1 MTIEQKKNFIINF
14 IYLAMVIGIIYIFIK
29 HIFVL
34 IMPFLIGFIVALLL
48 RPAINFTAEKFHI
61 PHKAAAVVLIL
72 LFYSISGLLLSWIG
86 VYCLAEIKDGI
97 TRIPEAYVLYI
108 EPVINDLFTIIEEVS
123 TDIDP
128 SIVSVIQD
136 ISAFLFKSVDSLVS
150 KISSTV
156 IQFISSF
163 VSFLPGLFLGIVFA
177 IIFSCFIAIDYN
189 KIINYISKKFKPK
202 TQSFINEVKGF
213 ATEIGFK
220 YLKAYVILMLI
231 TFVELTLGLSILKVD
246 RAVNIAALIA
256 VIDFLPILGTG
267 GIIIPWI
274 IFEVIKGN
282 LSFAFGLTILYLIIT
297 VVRNILEPKLIGD
310 QIGLHP
316 IVMIVCMYIGLKSFG
331 FAGLII
337 LPVIIAFL
345 KHQYDTNKFQYFKQ
359 M

>member
-1 MTIEQKKNFIINF
+1 MTIEQKKNFIINI
-14 IYLAMVIGIIYIFIK
+14 IYLGIITGIIYIFIK

-48 RPAINFTAEKFHI
+48 RPAIHFTAEKFHI
-61 PHKAAAVVLIL
+61 PHKAAAILLIL
-72 LFYSISGLLLSWIG
+72 LFYSISGLFLSWISL
-86 VYCLAEIKDGI
+86 YCLAEIKDSI
-97 TRIPEAYVLYI
+97 ARIPEMYVLYI

-136 ISAFLFKSVDSLVS
+136 ISAVLFNSVDSLVS

-177 IIFSCFIAIDYN
+177 IIFSFFIAIDYN

-202 TQSFINEVKGF
+202 TQSYINEVKRF

-220 YLKAYVILMLI
+220 YLKAYVILMGI
-231 TFVELTLGLSILKVD
+231 TFVELAVGLSILKVD
-246 RAVNIAALIA
+246 RAISIAALIA
-256 VIDFLPILGTG
+256 VIDFPPILGTG
-267 GIIIPWI
+267 GVIIPWI
-274 IFEVIKGN
+274 IFEFIKGN
-282 LSFAFGLTILYLIIT
+282 LSFAIGLTILYLIIT
-297 VVRNILEPKLIGD
+297 VVRNILEPKLIGE

-316 IVMIVCMYIGLKSFG
+316 IVMIICMYIGLKSFG

-359 M
+359 V